1 RPQPLC
7 FEAAP
12 ARAGARHGRASPGA
26 TARGARSPAGGPA
39 RGGHGAEQP
48 QAVVGDAGRRRGP
61 RRARTGRGRRRG
73 RGVPAA
79 AAGDV
84 RGVVPGR
91 LRGGP
96 AGDAQVAGGLLPRGG
111 EPG

>member
-73 RGVPAA
+73 
-79 AAGDV
+79 
-84 RGVVPGR
+84 
-91 LRGGP
+91 
-96 AGDAQVAGGLLPRGG
+96 VAPSRSSSLARRRRRRSSSSS
-111 EPG
+111 